1 MSDKKYLYQLFSS
14 VQEVVNKEDYETKVK
29 EYFLLFA
36 SYALDDKN
44 IYPYWLRFD
53 KGDEFIFA
61 IACIQRDD
69 RFTEIYRFFYSHL
82 DKFWEYFATKMEL
95 EIKSEDQV
103 IYINVPAWFY
113 DMIYTIIP
121 NSLKLPNYHEHKE
134 DFFSISRMLSVRSF
148 FIFWDEMVE
157 RVREIASKMNYSYFV
172 FMGQE
177 ISLKELD
184 FHSYNIKTKI
194 KERLR
199 ENGYSDII

>member
-69 RFTEIYRFFYSHL
+69 RFTEIYRFFCAHL
-82 DKFWEYFATKMEL
+82 TC
-95 EIKSEDQV
+95 
-103 IYINVPAWFY
+103 P
-113 DMIYTIIP
+113 T
-121 NSLKLPNYHEHKE
+121 
-134 DFFSISRMLSVRSF
+134 
-148 FIFWDEMVE
+148 
-157 RVREIASKMNYSYFV
+157 
-172 FMGQE
+172 
-177 ISLKELD
+177 
-184 FHSYNIKTKI
+184 
-194 KERLR
+194 
-199 ENGYSDII
+199 